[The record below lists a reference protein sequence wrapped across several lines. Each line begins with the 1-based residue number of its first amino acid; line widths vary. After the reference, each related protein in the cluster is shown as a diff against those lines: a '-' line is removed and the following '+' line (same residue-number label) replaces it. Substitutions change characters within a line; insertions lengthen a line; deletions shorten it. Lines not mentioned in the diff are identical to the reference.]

1 MLKILIVGFPFLDLI
16 GLLLFAEAAGS
27 MWTLLEIVLTLL
39 LGVQFIK
46 RSGQSIQSSLG
57 ALQRMG
63 TQSAS
68 EIINPIKG
76 IIGGL
81 LLCVPG
87 LLSDGVAVIILLG
100 YFRSGAYSTSYTTGR
115 QPPFED
121 GPLDSQRPSGRI
133 IEGEY
138 SAEVLVKKEDV

>member
-1 MLKILIVGFPFLDLI
+1 MLKVLIIGLPLLELI

-27 MWTLLEIVLTLL
+27 MWTLLEIVLTLVI
-39 LGVQFIK
+39 GVQLIK

-87 LLSDGVAVIILLG
+87 LLSDCVGVIILLG
-100 YFRSGAYSTSYTTGR
+100 FFKSSAHAASYSGR
-115 QPPFED
+115 QPPFD
-121 GPLDSQRPSGRI
+121 DDPPGNQRPSGRI

-138 SAEVLVKKEDV
+138 SAEVLIKKDGT

>member
-68 EIINPIKG
+68 EIINPVK
-76 IIGGL
+76 
-81 LLCVPG
+81 
-87 LLSDGVAVIILLG
+87 LSLIHI
-100 YFRSGAYSTSYTTGR
+100 
-115 QPPFED
+115 
-121 GPLDSQRPSGRI
+121 
-133 IEGEY
+133 
-138 SAEVLVKKEDV
+138 